1 MDNEQREHLL
11 ALRQTYLRRLRVLE
25 KQQAKYGI
33 DTRPEIVTEI
43 TATEHAEQLVVVPND
58 VSELLNQA
66 EDIFTAE
73 RPWQLPKQPSALT
86 TPRSARASTI
96 WAWC

>member
-66 EDIFTAE
+66 EDIL
-73 RPWQLPKQPSALT
+73 RPSGPGNCPSN
-86 TPRSARASTI
+86 PRP
-96 WAWC
+96 